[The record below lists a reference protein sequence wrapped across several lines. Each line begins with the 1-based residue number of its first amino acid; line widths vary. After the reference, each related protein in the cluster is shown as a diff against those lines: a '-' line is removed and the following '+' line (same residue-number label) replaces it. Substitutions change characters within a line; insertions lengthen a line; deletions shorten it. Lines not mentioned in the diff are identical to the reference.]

1 MKSMLNYHSMQRIPL
16 YLQLILI
23 LAWMSLPLSVHAQG
37 SGSVITGPTAGQ
49 ALQGVVTITGTS
61 AVPGFASAEISF
73 AYVDDPTGTW
83 FFIDQTTTPVADGTL
98 ATWDTSTLTDGDY
111 TLRLSVTLQNGTTQ
125 NYDVPGLRVRNYT
138 PVETA
143 TPTLALPTDTPP
155 PGATAAPT
163 ITLTPTI
170 SPIPPT
176 ITPLPP
182 NPVVVTPTDIT
193 FNIIRGVLIAVAV
206 FAVVGLV
213 FAIARLRR

>member
-1 MKSMLNYHSMQRIPL
+1 MLNYPGMYRKLWVLQLTVALALMVIPL
-16 YLQLILI
+16 SA
-23 LAWMSLPLSVHAQG
+23 LAQA
-37 SGSVITGPTAGQ
+37 SGPVISSPTPGQ

-61 AVPGFASAEISF
+61 DISGFTSAEISF

-83 FFIDQTTTPVADGTL
+83 FFIDQTTTAVADGTL

-111 TLRLSVTLQNGTTQ
+111 TLRLSVTLQDGSTQ
-125 NYDVPGLRVRNYT
+125 TYDVPGLRVRNYT

-143 TPTLALPTDTPP
+143 TPTLALPTETPP

-170 SPIPPT
+170 TPVPPT
-176 ITPLPP
+176 ITPLAP
-182 NPVVVTPTDIT
+182 NPVVVTPSDIT
-193 FNIIRGVLIAVAV
+193 FNMVRGVLIAVAL